1 MGVNL
6 IALPDNYYKRRLT
19 SYIEDDFCFYSDGD
33 QWTKLAAD
41 GGSSVAAGDSSY
53 VVLTTGGTDNNEAM
67 VKTTKKNFTITANKQ
82 IVGDFLIQYSEA
94 NTDDANIFVGFSS
107 AAAANLMVDDGAGP
121 ATNMSAFGI
130 FKVDGG
136 TVWKVISSIGTSQTI
151 TTSGTTAGGSTAQH
165 LRVECLPVSST
176 VCEVTFYVDGKP
188 LYDASQTSRN
198 VPIKHSFTYTG
209 AAAMNGVAYVKAG
222 GSNSEVLNLDYA
234 FLAQV
239 R

>member
-1 MGVNL
+1 MGVNI

-33 QWTKLAAD
+33 QWTKLASD
-41 GGSSVAAGDSSY
+41 VGSSVAAADSSY

-67 VKTTKKNFTITANKQ
+67 VKSTKKNFTIANYRP
-82 IVGDFLIQYSEA
+82 IVGDFLIQWSEA
-94 NTDDANIFVGFSS
+94 NTDDANVFAGFSS

-121 ATNMSAFGI
+121 ATSMSGFGI

-136 TVWKVISSIGTSQTI
+136 TVWKVISSISTTQTI
-151 TTSGTTAGGSTAQH
+151 TTSTATAGGSTAQH
-165 LRVECLPVSST
+165 LRVECVPVSST
-176 VCEVTFYVDGKP
+176 VCEVSFYVDGKP
-188 LYDASQTSRN
+188 LYDAAQTSRN

-209 AAAMNGVAYVKAG
+209 AAAMNAVVYVKAG

-234 FLAQV
+234 FVAQT